1 MFKLFDVVRVTNI
14 LHNQEANINDIGFI
28 SKILKP
34 GGEYIYE
41 VLLLNGK
48 KYLFKNCE
56 IDLKK
61 ENTSYSIQIL
71 DTKKC
76 MWNTHL
82 TVDVLDNMIP
92 EKILTEMYNL
102 GVKGLKLRIIQT
114 IGSNTKIIFKY

>member
-1 MFKLFDVVRVTNI
+1 MFKLYDVVRITNI

-28 SKILKP
+28 LKILKT
-34 GGEYIYE
+34 GGEPTYE

-48 KYLFKNCE
+48 KYLFKNYE

-61 ENTSYSIQIL
+61 ENTSYSIQVL
-71 DTKKC
+71 DTKNY
-76 MWNTHL
+76 MWITHL